1 MSHHKPSRQDVG
13 GSSLVPYAAQEKGLR
28 KLDLFESYIARIK
41 HIKHLEADEEY
52 DLAIRYKENEDY
64 EAATRIIEAHLML
77 VVKIAY
83 SFNYAAHN
91 VMDLIQEGNI
101 GLAEAL
107 KKYDPYRG
115 VRFSSYSSWWIRA
128 YIIKYLMDN
137 WKMVRIGTTNDRRK
151 LLYNLK
157 KEKEE
162 LEALGIE
169 AHPKLLAERLNVEE
183 KDIIEVGEAL
193 DSPDVSLDAPL
204 KEDENS
210 ASGIELLADNSESHV
225 EEVEREML
233 IQFIRSKISLLRA
246 NLSEK
251 ELYILDNRLLN
262 DEPQTLQEIGEKFS
276 VSKEA
281 IRLNEAS
288 LMKKI
293 RKLFKRFPDMQGL

>member
-1 MSHHKPSRQDVG
+1 MSHLTPSRKDVTG
-13 GSSLVPYAAQEKGLR
+13 GALIPLKSQEKGLR

-41 HIKHLEADEEY
+41 HIRHLEEKEEF
-52 DLAIRYKENEDY
+52 DLAVRFKEHDDY
-64 EAATRIIEAHLML
+64 DAATRIIEAHLML

-107 KKYDPYRG
+107 KKFDPYRG
-115 VRFSSYSSWWIRA
+115 VRFSGYASWWIRA

-137 WKMVRIGTTNDRRK
+137 WKMVKIGTTNDRRK
-151 LLYNLK
+151 LLYNLR

-162 LEALGIE
+162 LEAMGIE
-169 AHPKLLAERLNVEE
+169 AHPKLLAERLDVDE

-204 KEDENS
+204 KEGEDS
-210 ASGIELLADNSESHV
+210 ACGIELLADKSESYV
-225 EEVEREML
+225 EEVERTML
-233 IQFIRSKISLLRA
+233 NQFVRSKLSLLRA

-251 ELYILDNRLLN
+251 ELFILDNRLLS
-262 DEPQTLQEIGEKFS
+262 ETPMTLQQIGERFN
-276 VSKEA
+276 VTKEA

-293 RKLFKRFPDMQGL
+293 RKLFKRFPDIQGL